1 MERVTGPKAI
11 TAEGGQAEEAAW
23 QAAGF
28 GEMLSAER
36 LCPGAGKMAQSVKR
50 LLYKHESDP

>member
-36 LCPGAGKMAQSVKR
+36 LSWGWEDGPVSKTLAVQA
-50 LLYKHESDP
+50 